1 MSTNILEKKT
11 FSDAKISALN
21 EKYNPLSVRE
31 RIEELYKDFSVD
43 EVMLTS
49 SFATSSAF
57 LLHEFSQVNKK
68 QVIYF
73 IDTKYHFDETLE
85 YKELLTKLY
94 GLKVESIGANK
105 IDNDFTTRH
114 ETWKENPEFCCDI
127 NKVRPLQVIKD
138 RFNLWVSGLMEWQS
152 DHRSSLNIFEKRK
165 GILKFY
171 PLLDVTEEEREN
183 YIREHMLPF
192 HPLISKGY
200 SSVGCK
206 HCTVPGNGRS
216 GRWNNHPKTE
226 CGLHL

>member
-1 MSTNILEKKT
+1 MDTSIVEKRT
-11 FSDAKISALN
+11 FTAQEIAVLN
-21 EKYNPLSVRE
+21 KKYRTLTIRE
-31 RIEELYKDFSVD
+31 RIKALYQDFDVN

-57 LLHEFSQVNKK
+57 LLHEFSQVNKE

-73 IDTKYHFDETLE
+73 IDTKYHFEETLK
-85 YKELLTKLY
+85 YKEELTRLY

-105 IDNDFTTRH
+105 IDNDFTTRN
-114 ETWKENPEFCCDI
+114 ETWKTTPEFCCDI
-127 NKVRPLQVIKD
+127 NKVRPLSLIKQ

-152 DHRSSLNIFEKRK
+152 DHRSTLDIFELRN

-171 PLLDVTEEEREN
+171 PLLDVSKEEREV
-183 YIREHMLPF
+183 YIKEHKLPF
-192 HPLISKGY
+192 HPLVAKGY

-206 HCTVPGNGRS
+206 HCTVPGEGRS